1 MGDSEEAIKRMVE
14 QGCCKEYTK
23 QGIPMISFQEDLVG
37 AKEGTKSANTI
48 AKAMH
53 TRARTYAH

>member
-1 MGDSEEAIKRMVE
+1 MVE
-14 QGCCKEYTK
+14 QGACKEYISK
-23 QGIPMISFQEDLVG
+23 GIPMISFQEDMVG
-37 AKEGTKSANTI
+37 SKEGTKSGNQI

>member
-1 MGDSEEAIKRMVE
+1 MVE